1 MPSSAFRVRP
11 ERQRREATALGLVG
25 RMWMAKKKKKK
36 KKKKRDLGGAVAR
49 FP

>member
-1 MPSSAFRVRP
+1 
-11 ERQRREATALGLVG
+11 
-25 RMWMAKKKKKK
+25 MWMAKKKKKK